1 MRSKHTLHI
10 MALFLSLT
18 WCFMTSA
25 CQKPVGRGESATA
38 SPSSSPTAAT
48 DAADYIGLYQL
59 TGHEDDAPFTLAEI
73 PEDDSGYIYMYDGES
88 LVAKSCIDY
97 SEQRALN
104 GNPLMVISFVINDA
118 ISEIGIFAS
127 FFDGQTELHMR
138 GYDDLE
144 GFEGVF
150 KKIDGTM
157 FLQSEDKESDYLLN
171 ELQAA
176 GYDLEGAAVITEDG
190 DKDAVMH
197 GKDLSKWILAWGKNT
212 VHKFTTE
219 KHFAV
224 TASRPVWEYDVLSHE
239 WIKFN

>member
-25 CQKPVGRGESATA
+25 CQKPVGRCESATA
-38 SPSSSPTAAT
+38 SPSSSPAAAT
-48 DAADYIGLYQL
+48 GGDTDTADYIGLYQL
-59 TGHEDDAPFTLAEI
+59 TGHKGDTPFTLAEI
-73 PEDDSGYIYMYDGES
+73 PEDDSGYMYMYDGES
-88 LVAKSCIDY
+88 LVAESCIDY

-104 GNPLMVISFVINDA
+104 GNPLMVISFVINDE

-157 FLQSEDKESDYLLN
+157 FLRSEDKDSDYLLN
-171 ELQAA
+171 EIQAA
-176 GYDLEGAAVITEDG
+176 GYDLEGTAVITEDG
-190 DKDAVMH
+190 DKGAVMH
-197 GKDLSKWILAWGKNT
+197 GKDLSK
-212 VHKFTTE
+212 
-219 KHFAV
+219 
-224 TASRPVWEYDVLSHE
+224 
-239 WIKFN
+239 